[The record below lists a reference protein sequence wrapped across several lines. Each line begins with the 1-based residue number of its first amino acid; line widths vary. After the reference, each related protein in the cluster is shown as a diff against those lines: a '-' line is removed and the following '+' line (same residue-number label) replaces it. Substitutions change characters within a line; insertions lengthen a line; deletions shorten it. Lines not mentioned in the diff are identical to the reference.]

1 MPEDDKPVESE
12 QAVIDEHG
20 EVAEDQIA
28 RATENARKHPNE
40 ASVGEAMQDP
50 GAHEEVPFDEH
61 AANPS
66 STGPEGLEGDMG
78 VSSARTTPGH
88 QRTDSARDVSPGT
101 YDAPD
106 VATDGPGPEAEDY
119 DNKSWDGGAMRV
131 SGEPRPA
138 PIEDEKSRRDNK
150 DPKPMP

>member
-1 MPEDDKPVESE
+1 MPEDEPVESE
-12 QAVIDEHG
+12 KVVTDKHG

-40 ASVGEAMQDP
+40 AAVDEAMQDP
-50 GAHEEVPFDEH
+50 DSHQPVPYDEH

-78 VSSARTTPGH
+78 VSSARTTADHP
-88 QRTDSARDVSPGT
+88 RTDGARDVSPGT

-106 VATDGPGPEAEDY
+106 VATDGPGPEAEDR
-119 DNKSWDGGAMRV
+119 DDRTWDHGPMRTG
-131 SGEPRPA
+131 GEPKPA
-138 PIEDEKSRRDNK
+138 PIEDEKTRRGNI

>member
-12 QAVIDEHG
+12 KVVFDEHG

-28 RATENARKHPNE
+28 RATENAREHPNQ

-50 GAHEEVPFDEH
+50 GSHEEVPFEEH

-78 VSSARTTPGH
+78 ISSARTTAKHP
-88 QRTDSARDVSPGT
+88 RTDDARDVSPGS

-106 VATDGPGPEAEDY
+106 VATDGPAPDAEDY

-131 SGEPRPA
+131 SGETKPA
-138 PIEDEKSRRDNK
+138 PIEDEKTRRGNI